1 MDPEVVRVGSG
12 RRLLLLHSGFC
23 TWVEFR
29 RLIDLLATDHEVIA
43 PTLPGSVG
51 GPRLDVR
58 ASMLAEHARYVETV
72 LDDAGWQEPVDT
84 VGSSIGGVLALEL
97 LARGRAHSTIALA
110 PPWTTGAGLAF
121 YGALFASLPALG
133 LSRPL
138 WPRTTRSGTINGLWF
153 HQSRTPPLIDPADV
167 ALLLESW
174 SRFPFYRVGLH
185 ARRRGPGMPDFS
197 RIDQGR
203 ATLVW
208 GGRDLI
214 VPKWMRRRWSAA
226 LPGSHEVTLPGFP
239 HQPHLRDPRV
249 IADIIRGRV

>member
-29 RLIDLLATDHEVIA
+29 RLIDLLATDHEVLA
-43 PTLPGSVG
+43 PTLPGSAG
-51 GPRLDVR
+51 GPPLDVR
-58 ASMLAEHARYVETV
+58 ASMLAEHARYVESV
-72 LDDAGWQEPVDT
+72 LDDAGWHEPVDA

-97 LARGRAHSTIALA
+97 LARGRAQSAIALA

-121 YGALFASLPALG
+121 YGALFAGLPALG

-185 ARRRGPGMPDFS
+185 ARRRGPGMPDVS
-197 RIDQGR
+197 AIDPTR
-203 ATLVW
+203 AKLVW
-208 GGRDLI
+208 GGRDFI
-214 VPKWMRRRWSAA
+214 VPVWMRRRWSAA
-226 LPGSHEVTLPGFP
+226 LPGSHEMTLPGFP
-239 HQPHLRDPRV
+239 HQPHLRDPQV
-249 IADIIRGRV
+249 IADLIRDAV

>member
-1 MDPEVVRVGSG
+1 MEPEVVRVGSG

-51 GPRLDVR
+51 GPPLDVR
-58 ASMLAEHARYVETV
+58 ASMLAGHAQYVESV
-72 LDDAGWQEPVDT
+72 LDDLGWDEQVSA
-84 VGSSIGGVLALEL
+84 VGSSFGGVLTLEL
-97 LARGRAHSTIALA
+97 LSRGRVRSATALA
-110 PPWTTGAGLAF
+110 PPWATGTGLAF
-121 YGALFASLPALG
+121 YGALFAGLPALG

-153 HQSRTPPLIDPADV
+153 HQSRTPPLIDAADV

-185 ARRRGPGMPDFS
+185 ARRRGPGMPDFA
-197 RIDQGR
+197 RINPAR
-203 ATLVW
+203 ASLVW
-208 GGRDLI
+208 GGRDFI
-214 VPKWMRRRWSAA
+214 VPEWMRRRWATA
-226 LPGSHEVTLPGFP
+226 LPGSREVTLPGFP
-239 HQPHLRDPRV
+239 HQPHLRDPQV
-249 IADIIRGRV
+249 IADLIRDGI